1 MEETEST
8 ELLTTDPE
16 TDTPPAPPQAEQ
28 SAPTRAKRAA
38 HRRVTPA
45 QKTKVLVIDV
55 GGTHVKLLATGQK
68 EHTQFDSGP
77 KMTCQAMISQV
88 KKLTKDWGYSRISL
102 GFPGPV
108 AHGRVVAEPFNL
120 GPGWVRCDFAK
131 AFGCPVKLINDAA
144 MQALGSYGGGRM
156 LFLGLGT
163 GLGSALIVDGVLEP
177 LELAH
182 LPYKKRLTYEDF
194 VGERGL
200 VRLGKKKWRKEVA
213 EVAAQL
219 QRAMEADYVVFGGG
233 NARLLKNLPR
243 HYRLGDN
250 SNSFTGGFRLWD
262 PRFAK
267 KLHGY
272 GDAR

>member
-16 TDTPPAPPQAEQ
+16 TETSPAPPEAKQ

-144 MQALGSYGGGRM
+144 MQALGSYSGGRM

-163 GLGSALIVDGVLEP
+163 GLGSALVVEGIIQP

-182 LPYKKRLTYEDF
+182 LPYKKGTFEDYI
-194 VGERGL
+194 GLRGL
-200 VRLGKKKWRKEVA
+200 EGRGKTKWRRCVMDIVA
-213 EVAAQL
+213 RLFA
-219 QRAMEADYVVFGGG
+219 AMEPDEVVLGGG
-233 NARLLKNLPR
+233 NVNEMKE
-243 HYRLGDN
+243 
-250 SNSFTGGFRLWD
+250 
-262 PRFAK
+262 
-267 KLHGY
+267 
-272 GDAR
+272 

>member
-1 MEETEST
+1 MEEIEST
-8 ELLTTDPE
+8 EPLTTDPE
-16 TDTPPAPPQAEQ
+16 TETPPALPEAKR
-28 SAPTRAKRAA
+28 PTPRPAKRA
-38 HRRVTPA
+38 RRVTA
-45 QKTKVLVIDV
+45 TQKPKVLVIDV

-88 KKLTKDWGYSRISL
+88 KKLTKDWDYSRISL

-108 AHGRVVAEPFNL
+108 AHGRVVAEPYNL
-120 GPGWVRCDFAK
+120 GPGWVRCDFDK
-131 AFGCPVKLINDAA
+131 AFGRPVKLINDAA
-144 MQALGSYGGGRM
+144 MQALGSYSGGRM

-182 LPYKKRLTYEDF
+182 LPYKKGLTYEDF

-219 QRAMEADYVVFGGG
+219 QRAMEADYIVFGGG

-243 HYRLGDN
+243 DCRLGDN
-250 SNSFTGGFRLWD
+250 TNSFAGGFRLWD